1 MRTEVAVELLYSL
14 FNEGVGEV
22 GEVEAVVKQ
31 KRNLLL
37 QKCCKIGNCLWFV
50 PLGDFREGT
59 QKVSCFEDVVAGFL
73 KSVYSKVFAA
83 CCACCKGFKAIPNN
97 LKYVESVDGCLW
109 SFVE

>member
-1 MRTEVAVELLYSL
+1 M

-37 QKCCKIGNCLWFV
+37 QKCCEIGDCLWFV
-50 PLGDFREGT
+50 PLGDLREGT

-73 KSVYSKVFAA
+73 EFVDSEVFAA
-83 CCACCKGFKAIPNN
+83 CCTCCEGFEAIADN
-97 LKYVESVDGCLW
+97 LKYVKGVDGCLW